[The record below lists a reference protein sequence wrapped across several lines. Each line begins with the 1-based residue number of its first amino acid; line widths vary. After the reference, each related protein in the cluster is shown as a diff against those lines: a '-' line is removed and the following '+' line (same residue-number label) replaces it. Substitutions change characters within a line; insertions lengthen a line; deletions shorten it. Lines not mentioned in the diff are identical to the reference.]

1 MQAAPPLLP
10 ASSSSEVGQAE
21 RDDEQEI
28 PAGGTGASVSMAFVD
43 DAQSDISSDGEP
55 ENASSSNSASLLR
68 DQDLDLTS
76 VPGLLSY
83 MSMEAATMKALADVL
98 FKIALMLLFAA
109 GLMRTSVPS
118 LLYAAF
124 SVQALYCSR
133 VGLKA
138 IFPSAL
144 VVCTAGIAIA
154 MVIIHIVVNQSSA
167 AFSPLLLQVPMHHLP
182 LIRPHVCLL
191 SFHFSCSAPASCRRL
206 RIVASTCISY
216 RTLWPCWLP

>member
-1 MQAAPPLLP
+1 MEAAPPLFP

-55 ENASSSNSASLLR
+55 ENAASSNAVSLLR

-118 LLYAAF
+118 LLYSAF

-167 AFSPLLLQVPMHHLP
+167 AFSPLLLQVHMHHLP
-182 LIRPHVCLL
+182 SSRPHVCLL